1 MQFPNPPN
9 VAVLASATVIIT
21 SAVYFIYG
29 SIFRSTNGFATAKGG
44 LPLVGHTFLSMKPKQ
59 FRITLSAAAGHDTAA
74 NVSVFGS
81 NTLCVFG
88 YDSVKWAFG
97 KVKAGLQTI
106 AHFLVQTGTLLNSRW
121 FPRWIAL
128 LGLHSVPVVNDLALH
143 KRLRGLAGQ
152 SFTKEILLQCYPQL
166 CSTVHKTLTEMS
178 MKDQTYV
185 YEHSK
190 QFTYTAIILF
200 VFGAREVDIERMQL
214 QKDNFTTLVN
224 GLLDFILPE
233 WMNGPFGRAMKARNA
248 IVRMVKQIMS
258 ERESEQAAL
267 NDGLS
272 KLMDATNDDGE
283 TLTEDEIADNIV
295 ALVFAG
301 NDSTGATI
309 SSGFYFLV
317 NEMDPQERAMLEEE
331 IRSAPAN
338 IDMSL
343 LLALPVLDAF
353 IRELLRIKSPI
364 GGAMREIASDNVTIM
379 GRPMKK
385 HSAVM
390 IANPALGF
398 DEDVFPEP
406 EKFKLSRFLNTD
418 SKNDLSSRYM
428 PFGHGSRQ
436 CLGMA
441 LARLERVL
449 DAPWSPLELSLF
461 LTLA

>member
-74 NVSVFGS
+74 N
-81 NTLCVFG
+81 
-88 YDSVKWAFG
+88 AFG
-97 KVKAGLQTI
+97 K
-106 AHFLVQTGTLLNSRW
+106 TGTLLNSRW

-248 IVRMVKQIMS
+248 IVRM
-258 ERESEQAAL
+258 
-267 NDGLS
+267 
-272 KLMDATNDDGE
+272 LMDATNDDGE

-317 NEMDPQERAMLEEE
+317 NEMDPQERAILEEE

-441 LARLERVL
+441 LARLELKIFFFVAIKQFSISAGTGRTL
-449 DAPWSPLELSLF
+449 EPLGAFSLF
-461 LTLA
+461 NPCVKVSRQVEA